1 MPKSFR
7 HLVQALACL
16 ALLASASLQAQES
29 RLDRILES
37 GVLRVAT
44 TGDYKPFSYR
54 TEEGGYAGFDVD
66 MAQRLA
72 ESLGAKLV
80 VVPTS
85 WPNLM
90 RDFADDRFD
99 IAMSGISINLERQR
113 QAYFSIPYLRDG
125 KTPITIC
132 SEEARFQTL
141 EQIDQPGVTAIVSP
155 GGTSEVR
162 PGEPEEGPDPGA
174 SGQRDDLPADRRR
187 QGRPDDDRRHRARL
201 QSRLHRNSAPCIRS
215 NPSTSPRRPTCCR
228 ATRPSSATST
238 SGCTSPSRAACC
250 ASAWSTGSNTA
261 GPPRTASNTGAA
273 RVAAGPRGLPWRR
286 QKRYGRRPIL
296 VPGPCVIY
304 CSSPSSGRSPST

>member
-1 MPKSFR
+1 SN
-7 HLVQALACL
+7 
-16 ALLASASLQAQES
+16 AQES

-125 KTPITIC
+125 KTPITLC

-141 EQIDQPGVTAIVSP
+141 EQIDQPGVTAIVNP
-155 GGTSEVR
+155 GGTNEKFARANLKKARILVH
-162 PGEPEEGPDPGA
+162 PDNVTIFQQIVDGKA
-174 SGQRDDLPADRRR
+174 DLMMTDAIE
-187 QGRPDDDRRHRARL
+187 ARL
-201 QSRLHRNSAPCIRS
+201 QSRLHPELCAVHPQQ
-215 NPSTSPRRPTCCR
+215 PFDFAEKAYLLPRDE
-228 ATRPSSATST
+228 AF
-238 SGCTSPSRAACC
+238 
-250 ASAWSTGSNTA
+250 
-261 GPPRTASNTGAA
+261 
-273 RVAAGPRGLPWRR
+273 
-286 QKRYGRRPIL
+286 KRYVDQWLHIAEQ
-296 VPGPCVIY
+296 
-304 CSSPSSGRSPST
+304 SGLLRQRMEHWLEYR

>member
-1 MPKSFR
+1 MHAILIAIGSAGDVFPFIGLARTLKLRGHRVSLCTIPVFRDAVEQHGIAFVPLSDELTYRRTMGDPRLWDPKTSF
-7 HLVQALACL
+7 
-16 ALLASASLQAQES
+16 
-29 RLDRILES
+29 

-125 KTPITIC
+125 KTPITLC

-141 EQIDQPGVTAIVSP
+141 EQIDQPGVTAIVNP
-155 GGTSEVR
+155 GGTNEKFARANLKKARILVH
-162 PGEPEEGPDPGA
+162 PDNVTIFQQIVDGKA
-174 SGQRDDLPADRRR
+174 DLMMTDAIE
-187 QGRPDDDRRHRARL
+187 ARL
-201 QSRLHRNSAPCIRS
+201 QSRLHPELCAVHPQQ
-215 NPSTSPRRPTCCR
+215 PFDFAEKAYLLPRDE
-228 ATRPSSATST
+228 AF
-238 SGCTSPSRAACC
+238 
-250 ASAWSTGSNTA
+250 
-261 GPPRTASNTGAA
+261 
-273 RVAAGPRGLPWRR
+273 
-286 QKRYGRRPIL
+286 KRYVDQWLHIAEQ
-296 VPGPCVIY
+296 
-304 CSSPSSGRSPST
+304 SGLLRQRMEHWLEYRWPTAHGK